1 MHPVFNNWTA
11 SAFRLVALFYIDYD
25 CLFKLIPIPQQ
36 GKNTTAT
43 ENSHV
48 LQRGSLSWKM
58 KEIVT
63 EFIFFASREQAT
75 EKYHNWRG
83 FLEVYGNAAFCDYCR
98 CKLFFLYSFY
108 SYKHLFSGR
117 RMYIP
122 VYSISISSWIII
134 FLIKKSIFLALV
146 KQDGDFFICLVP
158 LVVKTKPFHS
168 QPENFFFVCF
178 CWIQDCY
185 KYLSFGHYVKYFE
198 SNMPKW
204 LLE

>member
-1 MHPVFNNWTA
+1 MF
-11 SAFRLVALFYIDYD
+11 FRGAHFHEKWR
-25 CLFKLIPIPQQ
+25 KLLLSSFSLPLENRQQ
-36 GKNTTAT
+36 KNIIT
-43 ENSHV
+43 EEV
-48 LQRGSLSWKM
+48 SWKSM
-58 KEIVT
+58 VMQHSVTIVD
-63 EFIFFASREQAT
+63 ANS
-75 EKYHNWRG
+75 
-83 FLEVYGNAAFCDYCR
+83 
-98 CKLFFLYSFY
+98 LYSFY